1 MNKRKIKKT
10 IKKVLRNQQDL
21 DALEEALFVLRHGV
35 IQLGVRV
42 VD

>member
-10 IKKVLRNQQDL
+10 IKKVLRNQEDI
-21 DALEEALFVLRHGV
+21 DALQEALLALRGHKP
-35 IQLGVRV
+35 LGVRV